1 MIKYE
6 IKQHGL
12 TLTISSAATLNFVFF
27 VYYYVFEFVYKQSI

>member
-12 TLTISSAATLNFVFF
+12 TLTISSAATLNFVFLSII
-27 VYYYVFEFVYKQSI
+27 YVFEFVYMQSI